1 MKKFILLI
9 AMLLPMSAMASIPE
23 LTALIDKY
31 SKDVFVM
38 RLTDEPLRKNMEMSG
53 AGGFNDVLES
63 VDILDTTNKEFI
75 PNIATAMETLFQ
87 SISLE
92 TYADVE
98 EDGEKIKVLYRKSG
112 ETVSDVVIY
121 VRDDRSLSMMYVT
134 CAIPENLLPKFISKM
149 IEV

>member
-1 MKKFILLI
+1 
-9 AMLLPMSAMASIPE
+9 MLLPTSAMASIPE

-63 VDILDTTNKEFI
+63 VDILDTTNKELI

>member
-1 MKKFILLI
+1 
-9 AMLLPMSAMASIPE
+9 MLLPTSAMASIPE

-63 VDILDTTNKEFI
+63 VDILDTTNKELI

-121 VRDDRSLSMMYVT
+121 VRNDRSLSMMYVT